1 MHIIR
6 ISLLVILMTFKLSAQ
21 KIYDPRNAMHLS
33 DKDTIVHLY
42 KVNDY
47 NASNAYVYFLYHK
60 SKSLKRL
67 EAHDEENTLL
77 WSREITDNALSVTG
91 GFDFDADG
99 WPDLATVV
107 RGEQI
112 YDQNGQLLRCGSG
125 GKDNRQLIKTSFL
138 VLYNGRTGH
147 EHRVVA
153 PLEDYC
159 FPNTDDT
166 TSYKV
171 PRYYSNSI
179 IFGKSSRTI
188 VISPDYNPQQWY
200 FTFNGTT
207 FKSEPLVFHSSPQFE
222 EYYKHTNQYWG
233 LSYKANL
240 NGINGLLVQSGTRYV
255 LFSYGRLLHYEVG
268 PYRKEQLL
276 WDAHDFRN
284 YIEEG
289 RYAYRTKGK
298 VQVDSAY
305 PQNIALIGGTN
316 SLTFFW
322 DNINGVRKSDPYGG
336 LHRRFLIHN
345 TLDLTYE
352 DRFFSQTDATH
363 QAGQYNG
370 RIIYPSNVFIKIQ
383 EGHPSRVMYNVFED
397 KKWYLHISKP
407 NVTEDEYALENQFVW
422 DIRDIDGDQ
431 VEEIIVSPTNPQ
443 EPYFVQNLTNICHWD
458 ENRLRLDPIKTIK
471 GIPNFSSRFPNTTTR
486 DSRGYLAPVQIIVS
500 EGKSHI
506 AMYDLTSNTI
516 QIAEY
521 QQD

>member
-1 MHIIR
+1 MRIIK
-6 ISLLVILMTFKLSAQ
+6 IPLMVMLITFKLSSQ
-21 KIYDPRNAMHLS
+21 KMHDARNAMHLS
-33 DKDTIVHLY
+33 VKDSIVHLY

-47 NASNAYVYFLYHK
+47 DASNAYIYFLYHQLK
-60 SKSLKRL
+60 SPKTL
-67 EAHDEENTLL
+67 EARDEENTLL
-77 WSREITDNALSVTG
+77 WSREIRDNALSITG
-91 GFDFDADG
+91 GFDFNEDG

-112 YDQNGQLLRCGSG
+112 YDKNGQLLRCGSG
-125 GKDNRQLIKTSFL
+125 GKNSRQLIKTSFL

-147 EHRVVA
+147 EHRVVS
-153 PLEDYC
+153 PLKDYC
-159 FPNTDDT
+159 FPNTNDS
-166 TSYKV
+166 TSYIV
-171 PRYYSNSI
+171 RRYYDNSI
-179 IFGKSSRTI
+179 IFGKNSRTI
-188 VISPDYNPQQWY
+188 VISPDYNPQQWF

-207 FKSEPLVFHSSPQFE
+207 FQSESLVFHSSPQFE

-240 NGINGLLVQSGTRYV
+240 NGINGLLVENGTRYV

-284 YIEEG
+284 HIEED

-305 PQNIALIGGTN
+305 PQNVALIGGTN

-345 TLDLTYE
+345 TLDLSYE

-363 QAGQYNG
+363 QEGQYNG
-370 RIIYPSNVFIKIQ
+370 RIIYPSNVFLTIQ
-383 EGHPSRVMYNVFED
+383 KGSPSRVMYNVYENN
-397 KKWYLHISKP
+397 KWYLHISKP
-407 NVTEDEYALENQFVW
+407 NVTEDESILDNQFVW
-422 DIRDIDGDQ
+422 DIRDIDGDE

-443 EPYFVQNLTNICHWD
+443 KPYFVQNLTNIYHWD
-458 ENRLRLDPIKTIK
+458 ENRLQLDSIKTVQ
-471 GIPNFSSRFPNTTTR
+471 GIPNLSSRFPSTTTR
-486 DSRGYLAPVQIIVS
+486 DSRGYLSPAQIIVVQ
-500 EGKSHI
+500 GKSHI
-506 AMYDLTSNTI
+506 AMYDLITKTI
-516 QIAEY
+516 QIEEY
-521 QQD
+521 E